1 LLSIDRE
8 DLNMSET
15 TLQQRSAMNMV
26 PEKLMIGMVSPPAV
40 VRHDVERHLG
50 WICQVTGVEA
60 QDLVMLD
67 VSVDFSRSFFN
78 LLMDRESDHMG
89 LQGWRSGLSREVI
102 QSFETE
108 PSTIPSVHLT
118 WVQGAMYSRAGQGSW
133 RSTWN
138 DCPVAVRLQGLT
150 RPVIVLRTP
159 NSSMDSCPGWSET
172 AVLSKEDVPAFM
184 KLMEAASS
192 SQRESV
198 IHFQG
203 AGFITRR
210 AGSWDEVVMGPEGET
225 LLRNDFESFWERR
238 AWFQRQRLPYRRGY
252 LLHGPAGNGKS
263 SAIRAMLS
271 RKGLSAHSI
280 HLHLPDISDSDL
292 LKMFEAAGDAAPAV
306 IVLEDIDKGFAPR
319 AEMDDSAP
327 HVHLQTLLN
336 CLDGI
341 ATCDGVVVVATANN
355 PEVLDTAILRRP
367 GRFDRVVEFPNPAA
381 DLRQKYL
388 ARKLCTLAIDD
399 MQACVDRTD
408 GFSFAQLQESYIL
421 AGQLAYDENRDVT
434 GSDLIRAAE
443 MLKDSMHKVGK
454 RTERRGFKVADPR

>member
-1 LLSIDRE
+1 M
-8 DLNMSET
+8 N
-15 TLQQRSAMNMV
+15 TL
-26 PEKLMIGMVSPPAV
+26 PEKLMVGMVSPPAV

-67 VSVDFSRSFFN
+67 ITMELSQSFFS
-78 LLMDRESDHMG
+78 LLMDHESDRMN
-89 LQGWRSGLSREVI
+89 LQSVRSSLPHDVVR
-102 QSFETE
+102 SFETE
-108 PSTIPSVHLT
+108 PETIPSVHLT
-118 WVQGAMYSRAGQGSW
+118 WCPGARYSPAGQGSW

-138 DCPVAVRLQGLT
+138 DCPVAVQLQGLT
-150 RPVIVLRTP
+150 RPVVVLRTP
-159 NSSMDSCPGWSET
+159 NSSMDSCPGWTET

-192 SQRESV
+192 AQREAV
-198 IHFQG
+198 IHFHG
-203 AGFITRR
+203 AGFISRR
-210 AGSWDEVVMGPEGET
+210 AGSWDDVVMGPEGET

-238 AWFQRQRLPYRRGY
+238 EWFQRQRLPYRRGY

-292 LKMFEAAGDAAPAV
+292 LHMFKAAGDAAPSV
-306 IVLEDIDKGFAPR
+306 IILEDIDRGFAPR

-327 HVHLQTLLN
+327 QQVHLQTLLN

-388 ARKLCTLAIDD
+388 AGKLCTLAFDD
-399 MQACVDRTD
+399 MQACVNQTA

-421 AGQLAYDENRDVT
+421 AGQFAYDEDRDVS
-434 GSDLIRAAE
+434 GNDLLRAVE
-443 MLKDSMHKVGK
+443 MLKGSMHKVGK